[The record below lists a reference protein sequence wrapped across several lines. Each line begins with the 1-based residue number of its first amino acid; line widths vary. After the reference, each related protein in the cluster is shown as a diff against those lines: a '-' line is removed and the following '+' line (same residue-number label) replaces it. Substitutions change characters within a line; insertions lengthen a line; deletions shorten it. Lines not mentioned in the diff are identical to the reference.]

1 MTNEELYERITS
13 KLKEQ
18 GIAIKQFELK
28 VKAETGKY
36 PNIRITKSRLSL
48 PNTVAFPYLT
58 MFFNDDEMHELTLKK
73 IDDVGNNGEAF
84 DLLDELLYSLKPS
97 KEYLYK
103 HRLKRRMQREA
114 MRWYYTNTHGK
125 LIAQNVRGQQHE
137 RLRMTW
143 TRMTASIII

>member
-18 GIAIKQFELK
+18 GSRMSLLELK
-28 VKAETGKY
+28 IKDETGKA
-36 PNIRITKSRLSL
+36 PNLNITKTRLSL

-73 IDDVGNNGEAF
+73 IDSVGDNGEAF
-84 DLLDELLYSLKPS
+84 DLLDELLSNLEPS

-103 HRLKRRMQREA
+103 QRLKRRMQREV
-114 MRWYYTNTHGK
+114 MR
-125 LIAQNVRGQQHE
+125 
-137 RLRMTW
+137 
-143 TRMTASIII
+143 

>member
-13 KLKEQ
+13 VLEEQ
-18 GIAIKQFELK
+18 GIAINQFELK

-36 PNIRITKSRLSL
+36 PNLRITKSRLSL

-73 IDDVGNNGEAF
+73 VDRAGDNGEAF
-84 DLLDELLYSLKPS
+84 DLLDELLASLKPS

-103 HRLKRRMQREA
+103 QRLKRKMQREA
-114 MRWYYTNTHGK
+114 MR
-125 LIAQNVRGQQHE
+125 
-137 RLRMTW
+137 
-143 TRMTASIII
+143 

>member
-1 MTNEELYERITS
+1 MTNGELYERITNV
-13 KLKEQ
+13 LKEKGSTLNQ
-18 GIAIKQFELK
+18 LELK
-28 VKAETGKY
+28 IKDETGKF
-36 PNIRITKSRLSL
+36 PKLHTTKSRLSL

-103 HRLKRRMQREA
+103 QRLKRRMQREA
-114 MRWYYTNTHGK
+114 MK
-125 LIAQNVRGQQHE
+125 
-137 RLRMTW
+137 
-143 TRMTASIII
+143 

>member
-18 GIAIKQFELK
+18 GIAINQFELK

-36 PNIRITKSRLSL
+36 PNLRITKSRLSL

-73 IDDVGNNGEAF
+73 IDRVGDIGEAF
-84 DLLDELLYSLKPS
+84 DLLDELLASLKPS

-103 HRLKRRMQREA
+103 QRLKRKMQREV
-114 MRWYYTNTHGK
+114 MR
-125 LIAQNVRGQQHE
+125 
-137 RLRMTW
+137 
-143 TRMTASIII
+143 

>member
-13 KLKEQ
+13 KLEEQ
-18 GIAIKQFELK
+18 GIAINQFELK

-58 MFFNDDEMHELTLKK
+58 MFFNADEMHELTLKK

-103 HRLKRRMQREA
+103 QRLKRRMQREA
-114 MRWYYTNTHGK
+114 MR
-125 LIAQNVRGQQHE
+125 
-137 RLRMTW
+137 
-143 TRMTASIII
+143 

>member
-13 KLKEQ
+13 KLEEQ

-73 IDDVGNNGEAF
+73 MNNSGIGGEAM
-84 DLLDELLYSLKPS
+84 DLLDELLASLKPS

-103 HRLKRRMQREA
+103 QRLKRKMQREA
-114 MRWYYTNTHGK
+114 MR
-125 LIAQNVRGQQHE
+125 
-137 RLRMTW
+137 
-143 TRMTASIII
+143 

>member
-13 KLKEQ
+13 VLKEQ
-18 GIAIKQFELK
+18 CIGMNQLELK
-28 VKAETGKY
+28 IKDETGTR
-36 PNIRITKSRLSL
+36 PNLHTTQSRLSL
-48 PNTVAFPYLT
+48 PHTVAFPYLT

-103 HRLKRRMQREA
+103 QRLKRKMQREA
-114 MRWYYTNTHGK
+114 MR
-125 LIAQNVRGQQHE
+125 
-137 RLRMTW
+137 
-143 TRMTASIII
+143 

>member
-1 MTNEELYERITS
+1 MTNEELYERIANV
-13 KLKEQ
+13 LKEQ
-18 GIAIKQFELK
+18 GISMNQFESK

-73 IDDVGNNGEAF
+73 MDGAGSGGKVL
-84 DLLDELLYSLKPS
+84 DLLDDLLASLNPS

-103 HRLKRRMQREA
+103 QRLKRRMQREA
-114 MRWYYTNTHGK
+114 MR
-125 LIAQNVRGQQHE
+125 
-137 RLRMTW
+137 
-143 TRMTASIII
+143 

>member
-13 KLKEQ
+13 KLEEQ
-18 GIAIKQFELK
+18 GIAINQLELK

-58 MFFNDDEMHELTLKK
+58 MFFNDDEIHELTLKK
-73 IDDVGNNGEAF
+73 IDDVGYHGEAF

-103 HRLKRRMQREA
+103 QRLKRRMQREA
-114 MRWYYTNTHGK
+114 MR
-125 LIAQNVRGQQHE
+125 
-137 RLRMTW
+137 
-143 TRMTASIII
+143 

>member
-18 GIAIKQFELK
+18 GIGMAQFELK

-36 PNIRITKSRLSL
+36 PNLRVTKSRLSL

-73 IDDVGNNGEAF
+73 MNNSGTGGEAM
-84 DLLDELLYSLKPS
+84 DLLDELLASLKPS

-103 HRLKRRMQREA
+103 QRLKRKMQREA
-114 MRWYYTNTHGK
+114 MR
-125 LIAQNVRGQQHE
+125 
-137 RLRMTW
+137 
-143 TRMTASIII
+143 

>member
-1 MTNEELYERITS
+1 MTNEEVYERITS
-13 KLKEQ
+13 VLKKQ
-18 GIAIKQFELK
+18 GIAINQFELK

-36 PNIRITKSRLSL
+36 PNLRATKSRLSL

-73 IDDVGNNGEAF
+73 MNNSGTDGEAM

-103 HRLKRRMQREA
+103 QRLKRRMQREA

-125 LIAQNVRGQQHE
+125 LTAQNIHSKQHE
-137 RLRMTW
+137 RLPTTW
-143 TRMTASIII
+143 IIKTLSIII